1 MHNQIKRGD
10 IVSRV
15 WPKHWDNARG
25 IVLERM
31 ISEGQPAEWL
41 RVLWFDGP
49 AVDTITITPGE
60 DLRLR
65 EDQGD

>member
-1 MHNQIKRGD
+1 MHNFKKGD

-25 IVLERM
+25 MVLERM
-31 ISEGQPAEWL
+31 ISEGRPVEWF

-49 AVDTITITPGE
+49 AVDTITITFSD

-65 EDQGD
+65 VDRGD